1 MKLLL
6 GLPPP
11 SYRSEKSVVL
21 PILEPVMVKETPASA
36 ATRPVNTS
44 AGAQWDPWPDGDFTQ
59 ELTSSEFQQT
69 LQCMVHW
76 SYETSGSS
84 RGSEYSETVDKGRK
98 SFRRC
103 NGIIRCDN
111 PDCSRILRP
120 FAKTA
125 GREKQLACSCE
136 CKSGARLQHFTCQAR
151 WIITTMAHGRRHF
164 EHRGHHSHSRLTHQL
179 HLSGQERAEFEALVL
194 ANPTAGPLE
203 LCVGPRNLKGTG
215 KSAADIALPLLNKD
229 RIKVERN
236 QIRRG
241 SKGDL
246 KSLDASLVE
255 FEEFCAEEDFVIQH
269 PTIGPVSVIS
279 MQTAAMRSELIK
291 DAPIEDDAVNGIVT
305 DAAHGFWQESKM
317 LLLISSSYSSVLQ
330 MWMPVLISY
339 MNGASADHYHHH
351 FLALFRS
358 IRDRA
363 NACGVKLTDS
373 LFRNVCAHYHLMSP
387 TNIL

>member
-1 MKLLL
+1 
-6 GLPPP
+6 
-11 SYRSEKSVVL
+11 
-21 PILEPVMVKETPASA
+21 
-36 ATRPVNTS
+36 
-44 AGAQWDPWPDGDFTQ
+44 
-59 ELTSSEFQQT
+59 
-69 LQCMVHW
+69 
-76 SYETSGSS
+76 
-84 RGSEYSETVDKGRK
+84 
-98 SFRRC
+98 
-103 NGIIRCDN
+103 
-111 PDCSRILRP
+111 
-120 FAKTA
+120 
-125 GREKQLACSCE
+125 
-136 CKSGARLQHFTCQAR
+136 
-151 WIITTMAHGRRHF
+151 MAHGRRHF

-215 KSAADIALPLLNKD
+215 KSAADIALPLLSKD

-255 FEEFCAEEDFVIQH
+255 FEEFCVEEDFVIQY

-279 MQTAAMRSELIK
+279 MQTAAMQSELIK

-373 LFRNVCAHYHLMSP
+373 LFRNVLDFSEAERGGFISAYIAFWIEEGSRRSEDDLRSAAEKLLKGCRQHFGAGVTRIGRNSGIIPSEEAALFKKMALGLLDLPSVKKFQKHAKHLLKKFP
-387 TNIL
+387 KIKNWLEWWTP